1 MKFLR
6 KTVKL
11 ITGFLEAMQDDHV
24 GAYAAQ
30 TAYFIMLSF
39 FPFIILLVT
48 LIRYTSITPAD
59 VYSAAQMFFPDSM
72 DTFILSL
79 INEVYSKTAVT
90 VSVSAIVAAW
100 SAGKG
105 FLALMR
111 GMNTIYNVEERR
123 NYVILRLRSALY
135 TLVFVV
141 AIILSLV
148 VLVFGN
154 SIHQAAVNYMPFV
167 AVVTGVI
174 VQLKGIVGVAFL
186 TLVFMVMYRFVP
198 NRRARI
204 LSQAPGALFSAV
216 CWYMF
221 SIFFSIYVQY
231 SPGLANMYGSLTTIV
246 LVMLWL
252 YFCMYIILLGA
263 EINSYFED
271 QFRRVNYYR
280 QMLWDQKKE
289 EKEEKS
295 EEKKE
300 EQG

>member
-1 MKFLR
+1 MKVIR
-6 KTVKL
+6 KTIKL
-11 ITGFLEAMQDDHV
+11 VSGFMEAMRDDHV

-39 FPFIILLVT
+39 FPFVILLVS

-59 VYSAAQMFFPDSM
+59 VYRAAQGIFPDSM

-135 TLVFVV
+135 TVIFVI

-154 SIHQAAVNYMPFV
+154 SIHEAAMEHYPFISV
-167 AVVTGVI
+167 ITGMVVR
-174 VQLKGIVGVAFL
+174 LKGIVGILFL
-186 TLVFMVMYRFVP
+186 SAVFMVMYRFVP
-198 NRRARI
+198 NRKAR
-204 LSQAPGALFSAV
+204 LFSQAPGAVFSAV
-216 CWYMF
+216 CWYVF
-221 SIFFSIYVQY
+221 SIVFSLYVEY
-231 SPGLANMYGSLTTIV
+231 SPGLSNIYGSLTTIV

-252 YFCMYIILLGA
+252 YACMYIILLGA

-271 QFRRVNYYR
+271 QFRRVTYYR
-280 QMLWDQKKE
+280 QMLREQKKI
-289 EKEEKS
+289 
-295 EEKKE
+295 
-300 EQG
+300 

>member
-1 MKFLR
+1 MKFL
-6 KTVKL
+6 KKAVKMVS
-11 ITGFLEAMQDDHV
+11 GFLGAMRDDHV

-59 VYSAAQMFFPDSM
+59 VYEAARAIFPASM
-72 DTFILSL
+72 DSFILSL

-123 NYVILRLRSALY
+123 NYIILRLRSALY
-135 TLVFVV
+135 TVVFVI

-154 SIHQAAVNYMPFV
+154 SIHEAAVEHMPFL
-167 AVVTGVI
+167 AVVTGMI
-174 VQLKGIVGVAFL
+174 VRLKGIVGVCFL
-186 TLVFMVMYRFVP
+186 TVVFMLLYRFVP
-198 NRRARI
+198 NRRARL
-204 LSQAPGALFSAV
+204 LSQAPGALFSSV
-216 CWYMF
+216 CWYLF
-221 SIFFSIYVQY
+221 SIGFSSTNVYSFRNYVHNR
-231 SPGLANMYGSLTTIV
+231 SFMDRNNTCFLILNM
-246 LVMLWL
+246 MLRM
-252 YFCMYIILLGA
+252 FIL
-263 EINSYFED
+263 
-271 QFRRVNYYR
+271 
-280 QMLWDQKKE
+280 
-289 EKEEKS
+289 
-295 EEKKE
+295 
-300 EQG
+300 

>member
-1 MKFLR
+1 M
-6 KTVKL
+6 
-11 ITGFLEAMQDDHV
+11 EAMRDDHV

-39 FPFIILLVT
+39 FPFVILLVS

-59 VYSAAQMFFPDSM
+59 VYRAAQGIFPDSM

-135 TLVFVV
+135 TVIFVI

-154 SIHQAAVNYMPFV
+154 SIHEAAMEHYPFISV
-167 AVVTGVI
+167 ITGMVVR
-174 VQLKGIVGVAFL
+174 LKGIVGILFL
-186 TLVFMVMYRFVP
+186 SAVFMVMYRFVP
-198 NRRARI
+198 NRKAR
-204 LSQAPGALFSAV
+204 LFSQAPGAVFSAV
-216 CWYMF
+216 CWYVF
-221 SIFFSIYVQY
+221 SIVFSLYVEY
-231 SPGLANMYGSLTTIV
+231 SPGLSNMYGSLTTIV

-252 YFCMYIILLGA
+252 YACMYIILLGA

-271 QFRRVNYYR
+271 QFRRVTYYR
-280 QMLWDQKKE
+280 QMLREQKKI
-289 EKEEKS
+289 
-295 EEKKE
+295 
-300 EQG
+300 

>member
-1 MKFLR
+1 MKVIR
-6 KTVKL
+6 KTIKL
-11 ITGFLEAMQDDHV
+11 VSGFKEAMRDSHV
-24 GAYAAQ
+24 GAYSAL

-39 FPFIILLVT
+39 FPFVILLVS

-59 VYSAAQMFFPDSM
+59 VYRAAQGIFPDSM

-135 TLVFVV
+135 TVVFVI

-154 SIHQAAVNYMPFV
+154 SIHEAAMEHYPFISV
-167 AVVTGVI
+167 ITGMVVR
-174 VQLKGIVGVAFL
+174 LKGIVGILFL
-186 TLVFMVMYRFVP
+186 SAVFMVMYRFVP
-198 NRRARI
+198 NRKAR
-204 LSQAPGALFSAV
+204 LFSQAPGAVFSAV
-216 CWYMF
+216 CWYVF
-221 SIFFSIYVQY
+221 SIVFSLYVEY
-231 SPGLANMYGSLTTIV
+231 SPGLSNMYGSLTTIV

-252 YFCMYIILLGA
+252 YACMYIILLGA

-271 QFRRVNYYR
+271 QFRRVTYYR
-280 QMLWDQKKE
+280 QMLREQKKI
-289 EKEEKS
+289 
-295 EEKKE
+295 
-300 EQG
+300 

>member
-1 MKFLR
+1 
-6 KTVKL
+6 
-11 ITGFLEAMQDDHV
+11 
-24 GAYAAQ
+24 
-30 TAYFIMLSF
+30 MLSF

-59 VYSAAQMFFPDSM
+59 VYEAARAIFPASM
-72 DTFILSL
+72 DSFILSL

-123 NYVILRLRSALY
+123 NYIILRLRSALY
-135 TLVFVV
+135 TVVFVI

-154 SIHQAAVNYMPFV
+154 SIHEAAVEHMPFL
-167 AVVTGVI
+167 AVVTGMI
-174 VQLKGIVGVAFL
+174 VRLKGIVGVCFL
-186 TLVFMVMYRFVP
+186 TVVFMLLYRFVP
-198 NRRARI
+198 NRRARL
-204 LSQAPGALFSAV
+204 LSQAPGALFSSV
-216 CWYMF
+216 CWYLF
-221 SIFFSIYVQY
+221 SIGFSIYVEY
-231 SPGLANMYGSLTTIV
+231 SPGISNMYGSLTTIV

-271 QFRRVNYYR
+271 QFRRVAYYR
-280 QMLWDQKKE
+280 QMLREQKKE
-289 EKEEKS
+289 S
-295 EEKKE
+295 
-300 EQG
+300 

>member
-1 MKFLR
+1 M
-6 KTVKL
+6 VS
-11 ITGFLEAMQDDHV
+11 GFLGAMRDDHV

-59 VYSAAQMFFPDSM
+59 VYEAARAIFPASM
-72 DTFILSL
+72 DSFILSL

-123 NYVILRLRSALY
+123 NYIILRLRSALY
-135 TLVFVV
+135 TVVFVI

-154 SIHQAAVNYMPFV
+154 SIHEAAVEHMPFL
-167 AVVTGVI
+167 AVVTGMI
-174 VQLKGIVGVAFL
+174 VRLKGIVGVCFL
-186 TLVFMVMYRFVP
+186 TVVFMLLYRFVP
-198 NRRARI
+198 NRRARL
-204 LSQAPGALFSAV
+204 LSQAPGALFSSV
-216 CWYMF
+216 CWYLF
-221 SIFFSIYVQY
+221 SIGFSIYVEY
-231 SPGLANMYGSLTTIV
+231 SPGISNMYGSLTTIV

-271 QFRRVNYYR
+271 QFRRVAYYR
-280 QMLWDQKKE
+280 QMLREQKKE
-289 EKEEKS
+289 S
-295 EEKKE
+295 
-300 EQG
+300 

>member
-1 MKFLR
+1 MKFL
-6 KTVKL
+6 KKAVKMVS
-11 ITGFLEAMQDDHV
+11 GFLGAMRDDHV

-59 VYSAAQMFFPDSM
+59 VYEAARAIFPASM
-72 DTFILSL
+72 DSFILSL

-123 NYVILRLRSALY
+123 NYIILRLRSALY
-135 TLVFVV
+135 TVVFVI

-148 VLVFGN
+148 VRVFGK
-154 SIHQAAVNYMPFV
+154 SIHGAAVEHMPFL
-167 AVVTGVI
+167 AVVTGMI
-174 VQLKGIVGVAFL
+174 VRLKGIVGVCFL
-186 TLVFMVMYRFVP
+186 TVVFMLLYRFVP
-198 NRRARI
+198 NRRARL
-204 LSQAPGALFSAV
+204 LSQAPGALFSSV
-216 CWYMF
+216 CWYLF
-221 SIFFSIYVQY
+221 SIGFSIYVEY
-231 SPGLANMYGSLTTIV
+231 SPGISNMYGSLTTIV

-271 QFRRVNYYR
+271 QFRRVAYYR
-280 QMLWDQKKE
+280 QMLREQKKE
-289 EKEEKS
+289 S
-295 EEKKE
+295 
-300 EQG
+300 

>member
-1 MKFLR
+1 M
-6 KTVKL
+6 
-11 ITGFLEAMQDDHV
+11 EAMRDDHV

-39 FPFIILLVT
+39 FPFVILLVS

-59 VYSAAQMFFPDSM
+59 VYRAAQGIFPDSM

-79 INEVYSKTAVT
+79 INEVYSKIAVT

-135 TLVFVV
+135 TVIFVI

-154 SIHQAAVNYMPFV
+154 SIHEAAMEHYPFISV
-167 AVVTGVI
+167 ITGMVVR
-174 VQLKGIVGVAFL
+174 LKGIVGILFL
-186 TLVFMVMYRFVP
+186 SAVFMVMYRFVP
-198 NRRARI
+198 NRKAR
-204 LSQAPGALFSAV
+204 LFSQAPGAVFSAV
-216 CWYMF
+216 CWYVF
-221 SIFFSIYVQY
+221 SIVFSLYVEY
-231 SPGLANMYGSLTTIV
+231 SPGLSNMYGSLTTIV

-252 YFCMYIILLGA
+252 YACMYIILLGA

-271 QFRRVNYYR
+271 QFRRVTYYR
-280 QMLWDQKKE
+280 QMLREQKKI
-289 EKEEKS
+289 
-295 EEKKE
+295 
-300 EQG
+300 

>member
-1 MKFLR
+1 MKFL
-6 KTVKL
+6 KKAVKMVS
-11 ITGFLEAMQDDHV
+11 GFLGAMRDDHV

-59 VYSAAQMFFPDSM
+59 VYEAARAIFPASM
-72 DTFILSL
+72 DSFILSL

-123 NYVILRLRSALY
+123 NYIILRLRSALY
-135 TLVFVV
+135 TVVFVI

-154 SIHQAAVNYMPFV
+154 SIHEAAVEHMPFL
-167 AVVTGVI
+167 AVVTGMI
-174 VQLKGIVGVAFL
+174 VRLKGIVGVCFL
-186 TLVFMVMYRFVP
+186 TVVFMLLYRFVP
-198 NRRARI
+198 TRRARL
-204 LSQAPGALFSAV
+204 LSQAPGALFSSV
-216 CWYMF
+216 CWYLF
-221 SIFFSIYVQY
+221 SIGFSIYVEY
-231 SPGLANMYGSLTTIV
+231 SPGISNMYGSLTTIV

-271 QFRRVNYYR
+271 QFRRVAYYR
-280 QMLWDQKKE
+280 QMLREQKKE
-289 EKEEKS
+289 S
-295 EEKKE
+295 
-300 EQG
+300 

>member
-1 MKFLR
+1 M
-6 KTVKL
+6 KL
-11 ITGFLEAMQDDHV
+11 IRKLVKMVSGFLEAMRDDHV

-59 VYSAAQMFFPDSM
+59 VYEATRAVFPRSM
-72 DTFILSL
+72 DSFILGI

-123 NYVILRLRSALY
+123 NYIILRLRSALY
-135 TLVFVV
+135 TVVFVV
-141 AIILSLV
+141 VIILSLV
-148 VLVFGN
+148 IFVFGT
-154 SIHQAAVNYMPFV
+154 SIHEAVLEHFPFV
-167 AVVTGVI
+167 AVVTGLI
-174 VQLKGIVGVAFL
+174 VRLRGIVGICIL
-186 TLVFMVMYRFVP
+186 TAVFMVMYRFVP
-198 NRRARI
+198 NRRAR
-204 LSQAPGALFSAV
+204 LFSQAPGALFSAV
-216 CWYMF
+216 CWYVF
-221 SIFFSIYVQY
+221 SAGFSIYVGY
-231 SPGLANMYGSLTTIV
+231 SPGLSNMYGSLTTIV

-271 QFRRVNYYR
+271 QFRRVTYYR
-280 QMLWDQKKE
+280 QMLREQKKE
-289 EKEEKS
+289 KE
-295 EEKKE
+295 
-300 EQG
+300 

>member
-1 MKFLR
+1 MKFL
-6 KTVKL
+6 KKAVKMVS
-11 ITGFLEAMQDDHV
+11 GFLGAMRDDHV
-24 GAYAAQ
+24 GANAAQ

-59 VYSAAQMFFPDSM
+59 VYEAARAIFPASM
-72 DTFILSL
+72 DSFILSL

-123 NYVILRLRSALY
+123 NYIILRLRSALY
-135 TLVFVV
+135 TVVFVI

-154 SIHQAAVNYMPFV
+154 SIHEAAVEHMPFL
-167 AVVTGVI
+167 AVVTGMI
-174 VQLKGIVGVAFL
+174 VRLKGIVGVCFL
-186 TLVFMVMYRFVP
+186 TVVFMLLYRFVP
-198 NRRARI
+198 NRRARL
-204 LSQAPGALFSAV
+204 LSQAPGALFSSV
-216 CWYMF
+216 CWYLF
-221 SIFFSIYVQY
+221 SIGFSIYVEY
-231 SPGLANMYGSLTTIV
+231 SPGISNMYGSLTTIV

-271 QFRRVNYYR
+271 QFRRVAYYR
-280 QMLWDQKKE
+280 QMLREQKKE
-289 EKEEKS
+289 S
-295 EEKKE
+295 
-300 EQG
+300 

>member
-1 MKFLR
+1 MKFL
-6 KTVKL
+6 KKAVKMVS
-11 ITGFLEAMQDDHV
+11 GFLGAMRDDHV

-59 VYSAAQMFFPDSM
+59 VYEAARAIFPASM
-72 DTFILSL
+72 DSFILSL

-123 NYVILRLRSALY
+123 NYIILRLRSALY
-135 TLVFVV
+135 TVVFVI

-154 SIHQAAVNYMPFV
+154 SIHEAAVEHMPFL
-167 AVVTGVI
+167 AVVTGMI
-174 VQLKGIVGVAFL
+174 VRLKGIVGVCFL
-186 TLVFMVMYRFVP
+186 TVVFMLLYRFVP
-198 NRRARI
+198 NRRARL
-204 LSQAPGALFSAV
+204 LSQAPGALFSSV
-216 CWYMF
+216 CWYLF
-221 SIFFSIYVQY
+221 SIGFSIYVEY
-231 SPGLANMYGSLTTIV
+231 SPGISNMYGSLTTIV

-271 QFRRVNYYR
+271 QFRRVAYYR
-280 QMLWDQKKE
+280 QMLREQKRE
-289 EKEEKS
+289 S
-295 EEKKE
+295 
-300 EQG
+300 

>member
-1 MKFLR
+1 MKFL
-6 KTVKL
+6 KKAVKMVS
-11 ITGFLEAMQDDHV
+11 GFLGAMCDDHV

-59 VYSAAQMFFPDSM
+59 VYEAARAIFPASM
-72 DTFILSL
+72 DSFILSL

-123 NYVILRLRSALY
+123 NYIILRLRSALY
-135 TLVFVV
+135 TVVFVI

-154 SIHQAAVNYMPFV
+154 SIHEAAVEHMPFL
-167 AVVTGVI
+167 AVVTGMI
-174 VQLKGIVGVAFL
+174 VRLKGIVGVCFL
-186 TLVFMVMYRFVP
+186 TVVFMLLYRFVP
-198 NRRARI
+198 NRRARL
-204 LSQAPGALFSAV
+204 LSQAPGALFSSV
-216 CWYMF
+216 CWYLF
-221 SIFFSIYVQY
+221 SIGFSIYVEY
-231 SPGLANMYGSLTTIV
+231 SPGISNMYGSLTTIV

-271 QFRRVNYYR
+271 QFRRVAYYR
-280 QMLWDQKKE
+280 QMLREQKKE
-289 EKEEKS
+289 S
-295 EEKKE
+295 
-300 EQG
+300 

>member
-1 MKFLR
+1 MKFL
-6 KTVKL
+6 KKAVKMVS
-11 ITGFLEAMQDDHV
+11 GFLGAMRDDHV

-59 VYSAAQMFFPDSM
+59 VYEAARAIFPASM
-72 DTFILSL
+72 DSFILSL

-123 NYVILRLRSALY
+123 NYIILRLRSALY
-135 TLVFVV
+135 TVVFVI

-154 SIHQAAVNYMPFV
+154 SIHEAAVEHMPFL
-167 AVVTGVI
+167 AVVTGMI
-174 VQLKGIVGVAFL
+174 VRLKGIVGVCFL
-186 TLVFMVMYRFVP
+186 TVVFMLLYRFVP
-198 NRRARI
+198 NRRARL
-204 LSQAPGALFSAV
+204 LSQAPGALFSSV
-216 CWYMF
+216 CWYLF
-221 SIFFSIYVQY
+221 SIGFSIYVEY
-231 SPGLANMYGSLTTIV
+231 SPGISNMYGSLTTIV

-271 QFRRVNYYR
+271 QFRRVAYYR
-280 QMLWDQKKE
+280 QMLREQKKE
-289 EKEEKS
+289 S
-295 EEKKE
+295 
-300 EQG
+300 

>member
-1 MKFLR
+1 MKFL
-6 KTVKL
+6 KKAVKMVS
-11 ITGFLEAMQDDHV
+11 GFLGAMRDDHV

-59 VYSAAQMFFPDSM
+59 VYEAARAIFPASM
-72 DTFILSL
+72 DSFILSL

-123 NYVILRLRSALY
+123 NYIILRLRSALY
-135 TLVFVV
+135 TVVFVI

-154 SIHQAAVNYMPFV
+154 SIHEAAVEHMPFL
-167 AVVTGVI
+167 AVVTGMI
-174 VQLKGIVGVAFL
+174 VRLKGIVGVCFL
-186 TLVFMVMYRFVP
+186 TVVFMLLYRFVP
-198 NRRARI
+198 NRRARL
-204 LSQAPGALFSAV
+204 LSQAPGALFSSV
-216 CWYMF
+216 CWYLF
-221 SIFFSIYVQY
+221 SIGFSIYVGY
-231 SPGLANMYGSLTTIV
+231 SPGISNMYGSLTTIV

-271 QFRRVNYYR
+271 QFRRVAYYR
-280 QMLWDQKKE
+280 QMLREQKKE
-289 EKEEKS
+289 S
-295 EEKKE
+295 
-300 EQG
+300 

>member
-1 MKFLR
+1 MRFL
-6 KTVKL
+6 KNAVKL
-11 ITGFLEAMQDDHV
+11 IFGFLEAMRDDHV

-72 DTFILSL
+72 DTFILAL

-90 VSVSAIVAAW
+90 VSVSAVVAAW

-105 FLALMR
+105 FLSLMR

-135 TLVFVV
+135 TVVFVV

-154 SIHQAAVNYMPFV
+154 AIHEAAVEYLPIV
-167 AVVTGVI
+167 AVVTGVVI
-174 VQLKGIVGVAFL
+174 RLKGVVGVAFL
-186 TLVFMVMYRFVP
+186 MAVFMVMYRFVP

-204 LSQAPGALFSAV
+204 LSQAPGALFSAL
-216 CWYMF
+216 CWYLF
-221 SIFFSIYVQY
+221 SIFFSLYVEY
-231 SPGLANMYGSLTTIV
+231 SPGLSNMYGSLTTIV

-263 EINSYFED
+263 EINSYFEE
-271 QFRRVNYYR
+271 QFRRVSYYR
-280 QMLWDQKKE
+280 QMLREHKK
-289 EKEEKS
+289 KS
-295 EEKKE
+295 EPGVE
-300 EQG
+300 EGGKIHS

>member
-1 MKFLR
+1 MKFL
-6 KTVKL
+6 KKAVKMVS
-11 ITGFLEAMQDDHV
+11 GFLGAMRDDHV

-59 VYSAAQMFFPDSM
+59 VYEAARAIFPASM
-72 DTFILSL
+72 DSFILSL

-123 NYVILRLRSALY
+123 NYIILRLRSALY
-135 TLVFVV
+135 TVVFVI

-154 SIHQAAVNYMPFV
+154 SIHEAAVEHMPFL
-167 AVVTGVI
+167 AVVTGMI
-174 VQLKGIVGVAFL
+174 VRLKGIVGVCFL
-186 TLVFMVMYRFVP
+186 TVVFMLLYCFVP
-198 NRRARI
+198 NRRARL
-204 LSQAPGALFSAV
+204 LSQAPGALFSSV
-216 CWYMF
+216 CWYLF
-221 SIFFSIYVQY
+221 SIGFSIYVEY
-231 SPGLANMYGSLTTIV
+231 SPGISNMYGSLTTIV

-271 QFRRVNYYR
+271 QFRRVAYYR
-280 QMLWDQKKE
+280 QMLREQKKE
-289 EKEEKS
+289 S
-295 EEKKE
+295 
-300 EQG
+300 

>member
-1 MKFLR
+1 M
-6 KTVKL
+6 
-11 ITGFLEAMQDDHV
+11 EAMRDDHV

-39 FPFIILLVT
+39 FPFVILLVS

-59 VYSAAQMFFPDSM
+59 VYRAAQGIFPDSM

-135 TLVFVV
+135 TVVFVI

-154 SIHQAAVNYMPFV
+154 SIHEAAMEHYPFISV
-167 AVVTGVI
+167 ITGMVVR
-174 VQLKGIVGVAFL
+174 LKGIVGILFL
-186 TLVFMVMYRFVP
+186 SAVFMVMYRFVP
-198 NRRARI
+198 NRKAR
-204 LSQAPGALFSAV
+204 LFSQAPGAVFSAV
-216 CWYMF
+216 CWYVF
-221 SIFFSIYVQY
+221 SIVFSLYVEY
-231 SPGLANMYGSLTTIV
+231 SPGLSNMYGSLTTIV

-252 YFCMYIILLGA
+252 YACMYIILLGA

-271 QFRRVNYYR
+271 QFRRVTYYR
-280 QMLWDQKKE
+280 QMLREQKKI
-289 EKEEKS
+289 
-295 EEKKE
+295 
-300 EQG
+300 

>member
-1 MKFLR
+1 MKFLK
-6 KTVKL
+6 KTVRL
-11 ITGFLEAMQDDHV
+11 VSGFLEAMRDDHV

-59 VYSAAQMFFPDSM
+59 VYEAAQMIFPPSM
-72 DTFILSL
+72 DSFILGL

-90 VSVSAIVAAW
+90 VSISAVVAAW

-105 FLALMR
+105 FLGLMR

-123 NYVILRLRSALY
+123 NYIILRLRSALY
-135 TLVFVV
+135 TVVFVV
-141 AIILSLV
+141 AVILSLV

-154 SIHQAAVNYMPFV
+154 SIHEALTEHLPFV

-174 VQLKGIVGVAFL
+174 VRLKGVVGICFL
-186 TLVFMVMYRFVP
+186 TVVFMVMYRFVP

-216 CWYMF
+216 CWYVF
-221 SIFFSIYVQY
+221 SIFFSLYVEY
-231 SPGLANMYGSLTTIV
+231 SPGLSNMYGSLTTIV

-263 EINSYFED
+263 EINSYFEE
-271 QFRRVNYYR
+271 QFRRVTYYR
-280 QMLWDQKKE
+280 QMLREQKRE
-289 EKEEKS
+289 EHV
-295 EEKKE
+295 
-300 EQG
+300 